1 MKSSINGNEL
11 TVASLATPSSP
22 SDTNALNELS
32 PSTNYLLLETKSPI
46 QSADKKKLQD
56 LSIDLQQ
63 YLGGNAWLCRYEPSD
78 TKPLLEEP
86 FVQQVVSYAPHLKIK
101 PSLKRGDSGDDD
113 AGAAWTVDIVLH
125 AGGDD
130 SVADFSEENP
140 AVDGGRP

>member
-1 MKSSINGNEL
+1 MMSSINGNEL

-56 LSIDLQQ
+56 LSIDLH
-63 YLGGNAWLCRYEPSD
+63 YEPSD

-86 FVQQVVSYAPHLKIK
+86 FVQQVVSYAPYLKIK

-130 SVADFSEENP
+130 SVADFSEEDP
-140 AVDGGRP
+140 AVDGCRP